1 MLFISF
7 FKQKTAYEM
16 RISDWSSDVCSS
28 DLIVVTEMSHS
39 FDQPSRP
46 GTDDP
51 QIEGHD
57 VIGDEFIVGDEGGAA
72 QPDRPSRRRL
82 RNALLLL
89 GPLVLLLGGLASS
102 LHGGRYETTDNAY
115 LQSAPISVSPN
126 IPRRVIA
133 VRSEEHTSELQSLMR
148 ISYAVFCL

>member
-1 MLFISF
+1 
-7 FKQKTAYEM
+7 
-16 RISDWSSDVCSS
+16 
-28 DLIVVTEMSHS
+28 MSHS

-82 RNALLLL
+82 RTALLLL
-89 GPLVLLLGGLASS
+89 GPLVLLLGGLAFY

-115 LQSAPISVSPN
+115 LQSGQISVSPN
-126 IPRRVIA
+126 IQIGRASCRERVCQY
-133 VRSEEHTSELQSLMR
+133 V
-148 ISYAVFCL
+148 

>member
-1 MLFISF
+1 
-7 FKQKTAYEM
+7 
-16 RISDWSSDVCSS
+16 
-28 DLIVVTEMSHS
+28 MSHS

-51 QIEGHD
+51 ESEGHD

-82 RNALLLL
+82 RTALLLL
-89 GPLVLLLGGLASS
+89 GPLVLLLGGLAFY

-115 LQSAPISVSPN
+115 LQSGQISDRKSTRLN
-126 IPRRVIA
+126 
-133 VRSEEHTSELQSLMR
+133 SSH
-148 ISYAVFCL
+148 